1 MKMESGDALQNR
13 FRSDEDG
20 YLAAILST
28 QEALEERF
36 EVWKPTRSHDERAWV
51 MYGLESTDNDIR

>member
-1 MKMESGDALQNR
+1 MESCDALQNR

-20 YLAAILST
+20 YLAAVLGS

-36 EVWKPTRSHDERAWV
+36 
-51 MYGLESTDNDIR
+51 